1 MLLRLG
7 EREEMEPPEASISP
21 ISIIPPPSKPIV
33 IAGSKKGAKNKEKRI
48 RNILMQT
55 KEDPGFS
62 VETTTSILSYQS
74 EDEEALERRLSA
86 GGGDDDGGDK
96 VVPKVVELE
105 EVILI
110 FECEKGEEGEEG
122 EEDDDLHHQEEFTE
136 GDEGDDEVL
145 LLFSSSLARLP

>member
-1 MLLRLG
+1 M
-7 EREEMEPPEASISP
+7 
-21 ISIIPPPSKPIV
+21 
-33 IAGSKKGAKNKEKRI
+33 
-48 RNILMQT
+48 
-55 KEDPGFS
+55 
-62 VETTTSILSYQS
+62 
-74 EDEEALERRLSA
+74 SA

-136 GDEGDDEVL
+136 GEDEGDEV